1 LVNLIKFFGISSK
14 SNKMINSTKNEK
26 TIGITGASGAL
37 GKELTKLFRQK
48 GYKVIGFTHSKTNY
62 EINFESPNEWIR
74 WECGKESS
82 LKKQLE
88 NIDILILNHGIYDL
102 SRENSNYENSIEIN
116 ALSKFKFLN
125 LFEDIALSN
134 DSQIKKEIWI
144 NTSEAEILPALNP
157 SYEIS
162 KSLIGQLVSFKKNL
176 LDKNTKKKLIIKK
189 IILGPFKSELNPLGI
204 MSPKFVSK
212 KIYDLANSKNYLVI
226 ISPNPLSYILFPLKE
241 FFNFFVLPNYLQVQ
255 ILVSRNLDLSI
266 FQYHHLK
273 QLLYAPIEQ
282 IVFHLLLLRSIYH
295 LMFCKI

>member
-1 LVNLIKFFGISSK
+1 
-14 SNKMINSTKNEK
+14 MINSNKNK
-26 TIGITGASGAL
+26 ITIGITGASGAL

-62 EINFESPNEWIR
+62 EKNLESPNEWIR

-88 NIDILILNHGIYDL
+88 KIDILILNHGIYDL

-125 LFEDIALSN
+125 LFEDIALTN
-134 DSQIKKEIWI
+134 DSPIKKEIWI

-162 KSLIGQLVSFKKNL
+162 KSLIGKLVSFKKNL

-189 IILGPFKSELNPLGI
+189 IILGPFKSALNPIGI
-204 MSPKFVSK
+204 MSPKFVSEK
-212 KIYDLANSKNYLVI
+212 MYDLANSKNYLII
-226 ISPNPLSYILFPLKE
+226 ISPNPL
-241 FFNFFVLPNYLQVQ
+241 
-255 ILVSRNLDLSI
+255 
-266 FQYHHLK
+266 H
-273 QLLYAPIEQ
+273 
-282 IVFHLLLLRSIYH
+282 IYFSH
-295 LMFCKI
+295 